1 MKEYIL
7 RNKVKLL
14 IITLSL
20 LLIICALA
28 IWLIPNPTLIGGE
41 LYALDFKNGFDLYIE
56 EGYSMKR
63 KSNFCE
69 YEIEPHSVWFATDE
83 NVKDSVYRICAEI
96 EQYREYDPASD
107 LMLGSPPFIQN
118 LPRILLDTHSVGY
131 MIQILNWDNYSGDAW
146 AGFPIK
152 NELYGNPVLLVSRC
166 DLSSKADDESFLRF
180 MDTNGEH
187 YWSNTEWGFGWWYSI
202 ISQERLDDLLVL
214 LNSIDSNNAEQRK
227 LV

>member
-7 RNKVKLL
+7 RNKVELL

-56 EGYSMKR
+56 EGYSMKL
-63 KSNFCE
+63 KSNFYE

-118 LPRILLDTHSVGY
+118 LLRILLDTHSVGY

-146 AGFPIK
+146 AGFP
-152 NELYGNPVLLVSRC
+152 LASLWT
-166 DLSSKADDESFLRF
+166 LS
-180 MDTNGEH
+180 
-187 YWSNTEWGFGWWYSI
+187 I
-202 ISQERLDDLLVL
+202 
-214 LNSIDSNNAEQRK
+214 NSVGLCKQQQTQ
-227 LV
+227 